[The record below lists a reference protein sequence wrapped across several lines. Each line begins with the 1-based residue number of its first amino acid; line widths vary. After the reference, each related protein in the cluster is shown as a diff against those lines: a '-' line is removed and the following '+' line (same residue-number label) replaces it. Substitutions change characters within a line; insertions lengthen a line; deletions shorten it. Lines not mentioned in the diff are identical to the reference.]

1 MMDHFILED
10 HLGIAVFQ
18 EKSITLLYITE
29 AYLLMKLIHML
40 MMPSGILTLLQ
51 KKNKTIFTCTKVR

>member
-10 HLGIAVFQ
+10 HHGITVLV
-18 EKSITLLYITE
+18 EVLILLLYITE

-40 MMPSGILTLLQ
+40 MVLFSVLTLSQL
-51 KKNKTIFTCTKVR
+51 KIKSMFT